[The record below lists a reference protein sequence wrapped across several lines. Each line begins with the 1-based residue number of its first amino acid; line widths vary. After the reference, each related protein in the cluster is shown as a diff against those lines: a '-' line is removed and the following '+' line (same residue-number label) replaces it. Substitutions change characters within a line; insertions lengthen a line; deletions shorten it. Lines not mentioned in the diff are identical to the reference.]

1 VPIAPGDLV
10 LCAARGRVFHAEVR
24 GTVVGGLR
32 VAPLERGVGVRTVR
46 AREVVEHWARQ
57 PAPNAAP
64 DRAQA
69 SFDHLLDP

>member
-10 LCAARGRVFHAEVR
+10 LCSARGRVFHAEVR

-32 VAPLERGVGVRTVR
+32 VAPLERGVGVRTVK
-46 AREVVEHWARQ
+46 AADVVEHWARQ
-57 PAPNAAP
+57 PAPRRGP